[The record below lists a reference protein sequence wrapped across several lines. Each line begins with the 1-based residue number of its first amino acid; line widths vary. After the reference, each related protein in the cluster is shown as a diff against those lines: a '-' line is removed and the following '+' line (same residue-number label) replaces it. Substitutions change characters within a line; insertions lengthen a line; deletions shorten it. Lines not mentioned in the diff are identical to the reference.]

1 MQREMRRSDR
11 QLAIEE
17 AKEILTKA
25 EYGSLATIG
34 EDGYPYVVPVSYA
47 FEDSSIYIH
56 GATEW
61 HKLDNINFSSKVS
74 FCVVGDTN
82 VLPSKFSTEYESV
95 IVFGRASIIEQE
107 EKLHALEC
115 LIKKYSPDFM
125 DSGMKYI
132 ANDKH
137 KTTVVKIDIEK
148 ITGKARR

>member
-56 GATEW
+56 GATEG
-61 HKLDNINFSSKVS
+61 HKLDNINF
-74 FCVVGDTN
+74 
-82 VLPSKFSTEYESV
+82 LQKFH
-95 IVFGRASIIEQE
+95 FA
-107 EKLHALEC
+107 
-115 LIKKYSPDFM
+115 
-125 DSGMKYI
+125 
-132 ANDKH
+132 
-137 KTTVVKIDIEK
+137 
-148 ITGKARR
+148 